1 MTITGFRQGDLA
13 PPPSELTY
21 DLVSWLVAGVALFLA
36 LALHLLPALLAG
48 LTVYEL
54 VQLLAGALKIVRIHD
69 EHRKLAAISILAL
82 GVVLLLTLAGAG
94 TVGFFNSGAGNL
106 STLLNKVA
114 DSIDRWR
121 AALPSFIAEQLP
133 ADVDD
138 LRQTMAWL
146 LPHAGLLKQAGA
158 EVGRT
163 LAHILF
169 GLGIGVLVALYD
181 VQPHEAFGPLARALQ
196 ARASR
201 LGEAFRRVVFA
212 QVRISAVNAT
222 LTGLY
227 LFVALPLAGV
237 HLPLAKTVLVIAFLV
252 GLLPVVGNLVSNT
265 IIVILSLSVS
275 LSVAIASLVFLVVIH
290 KLEYF
295 LNAHMI
301 GTQVHAHAWELL
313 LAMLVMDAAFGISG
327 LIAAPIYYAYLK
339 GELVSR
345 SLV

>member
-1 MTITGFRQGDLA
+1 MTITGFRQGALA

-21 DLVSWLVAGVALFLA
+21 DLVSWLLAGVALFLA

-69 EHRKLAAISILAL
+69 EQRKLAAISILAL

-94 TVGFFNSGAGNL
+94 TVGFFNSGVGNL

-138 LRQTMAWL
+138 LRQTVAWL

-181 VQPHEAFGPLARALQ
+181 VQPHEAFG
-196 ARASR
+196 
-201 LGEAFRRVVFA
+201 
-212 QVRISAVNAT
+212 AT
-222 LTGLY
+222 RKSLTG
-227 LFVALPLAGV
+227 
-237 HLPLAKTVLVIAFLV
+237 
-252 GLLPVVGNLVSNT
+252 S
-265 IIVILSLSVS
+265 S
-275 LSVAIASLVFLVVIH
+275 
-290 KLEYF
+290 
-295 LNAHMI
+295 
-301 GTQVHAHAWELL
+301 
-313 LAMLVMDAAFGISG
+313 
-327 LIAAPIYYAYLK
+327 
-339 GELVSR
+339 
-345 SLV
+345 

>member
-69 EHRKLAAISILAL
+69 EQRKLAAISILAL
-82 GVVLLLTLAGAG
+82 GVVLFLTLAGAG

-138 LRQTMAWL
+138 LRQTMAWASTRWAAETGWSRGGA
-146 LPHAGLLKQAGA
+146 HFGAYSVWAGDRR
-158 EVGRT
+158 VG
-163 LAHILF
+163 
-169 GLGIGVLVALYD
+169 
-181 VQPHEAFGPLARALQ
+181 GPLRC
-196 ARASR
+196 
-201 LGEAFRRVVFA
+201 
-212 QVRISAVNAT
+212 
-222 LTGLY
+222 
-227 LFVALPLAGV
+227 
-237 HLPLAKTVLVIAFLV
+237 
-252 GLLPVVGNLVSNT
+252 
-265 IIVILSLSVS
+265 
-275 LSVAIASLVFLVVIH
+275 
-290 KLEYF
+290 
-295 LNAHMI
+295 
-301 GTQVHAHAWELL
+301 
-313 LAMLVMDAAFGISG
+313 AA
-327 LIAAPIYYAYLK
+327 A
-339 GELVSR
+339 
-345 SLV
+345 